1 VSETTVTT
9 PIRSIA
15 SHDCQRGYLD
25 CYSYNTWKQKH
36 CRNRLKRGEQ
46 ARRLH
51 ILHQKPSAVLQQCS
65 FNPLRRSKEGKK
77 KSTFCQFLSRK
88 LEINYGYTHLI
99 IWDMSREQ
107 FCSRITKN
115 NVAAREI
122 IPFLQYYWPTP
133 PQTLNTKMFHSK
145 LQKKKRSG
153 N

>member
-1 VSETTVTT
+1 MSETTVTT

-15 SHDCQRGYLD
+15 SHDCHRGYLD

-51 ILHQKPSAVLQQCS
+51 ILHQCCPAAVQLQS
-65 FNPLRRSKEGKK
+65 LTKIERRKK